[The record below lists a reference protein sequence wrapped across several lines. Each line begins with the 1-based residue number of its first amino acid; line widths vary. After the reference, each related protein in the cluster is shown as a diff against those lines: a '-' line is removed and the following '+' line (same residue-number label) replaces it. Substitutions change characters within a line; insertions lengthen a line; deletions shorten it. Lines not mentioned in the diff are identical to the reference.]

1 MGMFRAGSTAC
12 FPSHTWL
19 LAAAGGHWQV
29 EESRSQPKLTLA
41 ELKQKIQSE
50 YPKAH
55 LTWPLE
61 VVHRAAMPTLPPRV
75 MLKPSP
81 WAQRSGS
88 RPTNTS
94 SPLCKRKKVGFVT
107 TKTLGVK
114 DSDPFLKVNNPLM
127 VYLCGLPAP
136 DQAFPAVAPPRSQV
150 QQLSL
155 FGTQHTAVLQCCFM
169 QGVGDALKACFEG
182 HSFEGHSRTGTTQE
196 IRTRTMSPLQPQIQ
210 TGKTLCCCMTG
221 KPSPIIITIII
232 H

>member
-50 YPKAH
+50 AESTFNLAIGGSSSSTNAH
-55 LTWPLE
+55 
-61 VVHRAAMPTLPPRV
+61 AATTCV
-75 MLKPSP
+75 MLNPSP
-81 WAQRSGS
+81 WEQRSGS

-114 DSDPFLKVNNPLM
+114 DSDQFLKVNNPLT
-127 VYLCGLPAP
+127 VYLCGRPAP

-169 QGVGDALKACFEG
+169 QGAGDALKA
-182 HSFEGHSRTGTTQE
+182 GT
-196 IRTRTMSPLQPQIQ
+196 
-210 TGKTLCCCMTG
+210 
-221 KPSPIIITIII
+221 
-232 H
+232 